1 MNKVLQRLL
10 VFFIGIPV
18 VLAIVYIDV
27 QKHLPL
33 NLLIMAVSL
42 LGADEL
48 YRIFSS
54 KSELEPK
61 PFVLFLTAIVPVST
75 YVFVITGQPVY
86 FTDYTF
92 LLSAMLIM
100 GFEVISRK
108 VFEQSIQRISSSVF
122 IVFYCGYLLTYLTK
136 LTQFQNSVFFV
147 CSFLFTVFICD
158 SFAWFFGVLFG
169 KNNKGFIKVSPNKS
183 LAGFIGGYFGAILSS
198 LVPQLIRS
206 DIFYV
211 DLWKGCLIGVL
222 IATSGIIGDLVESAF
237 KRSAGCKDSGKIIP
251 GRGGVLDS
259 IDSIVFSAPVYY
271 CLVFFLYLPAA

>member
-61 PFVLFLTAIVPVST
+61 PFVLFLTTIVPVST

-86 FTDYTF
+86 YTDYTF

-206 DIFYV
+206 DIFYG

>member
-122 IVFYCGYLLTYLTK
+122 IVF
-136 LTQFQNSVFFV
+136 
-147 CSFLFTVFICD
+147 
-158 SFAWFFGVLFG
+158 
-169 KNNKGFIKVSPNKS
+169 
-183 LAGFIGGYFGAILSS
+183 
-198 LVPQLIRS
+198 
-206 DIFYV
+206 
-211 DLWKGCLIGVL
+211 
-222 IATSGIIGDLVESAF
+222 
-237 KRSAGCKDSGKIIP
+237 
-251 GRGGVLDS
+251 
-259 IDSIVFSAPVYY
+259 
-271 CLVFFLYLPAA
+271 